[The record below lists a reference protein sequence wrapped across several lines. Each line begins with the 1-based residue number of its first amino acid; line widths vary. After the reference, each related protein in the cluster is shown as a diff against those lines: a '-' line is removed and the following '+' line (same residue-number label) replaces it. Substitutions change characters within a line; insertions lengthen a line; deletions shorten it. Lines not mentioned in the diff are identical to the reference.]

1 METILVVE
9 EDPLEA
15 RTLMSHLADGF
26 RALLCPDACGARE
39 AARRCSPSA
48 IVVGLSRGDEE
59 RRDLIRSVASDAG
72 GAPVIALSGE
82 AEPRDV
88 VMAMRAGAWDYLRRP
103 CGPDEVRRAIR
114 RATSPAR
121 RQAEPRTGTEAD
133 GPYFGRS
140 PASIAAEERLRLY
153 ASSSYPVLIIG
164 ESGTGKE
171 VAARALHRLSPRRDG
186 PFVARNCAAI
196 PELLAES
203 ELFGTERGA
212 FTDAVA
218 RPGAFELARGG
229 LLFLD
234 EIGDA
239 AGPLQAK
246 LLRVLE
252 TGEFWRLGGRNSVAA
267 DFRFVSATGRDLK
280 LAAAE
285 GRFRLDLL
293 FRIDTLVLEMPP
305 LRERRE
311 DIPDLASRF
320 ADLATRGRACL
331 SAPALDKLSCHDWPG
346 NVRQLRNVVHRAL
359 VLASG
364 ADEIG
369 PEYIEF

>member
-1 METILVVE
+1 METILLVE
-9 EDPLEA
+9 DDPIEA
-15 RTLMSHLADGF
+15 RTLLSHLSEGF
-26 RALLCPDACGARE
+26 RALHCADAGGARE
-39 AARRCSPSA
+39 AARRCSPAA
-48 IVVGLSRGDEE
+48 IVIGLHPGTGVP
-59 RRDLIRSVASDAG
+59 LALLRSLAAEAG
-72 GAPVIALSGE
+72 GAPIIALSPE

-88 VMAMRAGAWDYLRRP
+88 VAAMRAGARDFLRRP
-103 CGPDEVRRAIR
+103 CPPDEVRRAIR
-114 RATSPAR
+114 RAMAPDEAGPGSPR
-121 RQAEPRTGTEAD
+121 GEGE
-133 GPYFGRS
+133 GPFFGRS
-140 PASIAAEERLRLY
+140 PASVAAEARLRLY
-153 ASSSYPVLIIG
+153 ADSTFPVLIVG

-218 RPGAFELARGG
+218 RPGAFELARCG

-239 AGPLQAK
+239 CPPLQAK

-252 TGEFWRLGGRNSVAA
+252 TGEFWRLGGRTSVGA
-267 DFRFVSATGRDLK
+267 DFRFVSATGQDLK
-280 LAAAE
+280 RSAAE
-285 GRFRLDLL
+285 GRFRTDLL
-293 FRIDTLVLEMPP
+293 FRIDTLVLELPP
-305 LRERRE
+305 LRHRRE

-320 ADLATRGRACL
+320 ALIATRGRACL
-331 SAPALDKLSCHDWPG
+331 SATAMDKLSCHDWPG

-359 VLASG
+359 VLSSG
-364 ADEIG
+364 SDEIG
-369 PEYIEF
+369 PEHIEF

>member
-9 EDPLEA
+9 DDPVEA

-26 RALLCPDACGARE
+26 KALLCPEARGAPE

-48 IVVGLSRGDEE
+48 ILIGFPPGIDWRCE
-59 RRDLIRSVASDAG
+59 LIRRVAIESG
-72 GAPVIALSGE
+72 GAPVIALSPE
-82 AEPRDV
+82 AEPRDIV
-88 VMAMRAGAWDYLRRP
+88 LAMRAGAWDYLRKP
-103 CGPDEVRRAIR
+103 SHPDEIR
-114 RATSPAR
+114 RALRGAIAPEKSRACSTRAR
-121 RQAEPRTGTEAD
+121 GGGR
-133 GPYFGRS
+133 FLGRS
-140 PASIAAEERLRLY
+140 SASLAAEERLRLY
-153 ASSSYPVLIIG
+153 ASSNYPVLIVG

-171 VAARALHRLSPRRDG
+171 VAARALHELSPRRAG

-239 AGPLQAK
+239 APPLQAK

-252 TGEFWRLGGRNSVAA
+252 TGEFWRLGGRTSIGA

-280 LAAAE
+280 LAASD
-285 GRFRLDLL
+285 GRFRTDLL
-293 FRIDTLVLEMPP
+293 YRIDTLVLELPP
-305 LRERRE
+305 LRDRRE
-311 DIPDLASRF
+311 DIPDLASHF
-320 ADLATRGRACL
+320 ALLATRGRVCL
-331 SAPALDKLSCHDWPG
+331 SSSAMDKLSGFDWPG

-359 VLASG
+359 VLATGS
-364 ADEIG
+364 DEIG
-369 PEYIEF
+369 PEHIEF

>member
-9 EDPLEA
+9 DDPLEA

-26 RALLCPDACGARE
+26 NALLCPEARGAPE

-48 IVVGLSRGDEE
+48 VLFGLPPGEDARS
-59 RRDLIRSVASDAG
+59 DLIKRVAAGSG
-72 GAPVIALSGE
+72 GAPVIALSPE

-88 VMAMRAGAWDYLRRP
+88 VLAMRAGAIDYLRRP
-103 CGPDEVRRAIR
+103 CAPDEVRRAIR
-114 RATSPAR
+114 RAVALGDL
-121 RQAEPRTGTEAD
+121 RTGPRRLR
-133 GPYFGRS
+133 GSGHFVGRS
-140 PASIAAEERLRLY
+140 PAAVASERRLRLY
-153 ASSSYPVLIIG
+153 ADSDYPVLIVG

-171 VAARALHRLSPRRDG
+171 VAARALHELSPRRSG

-229 LLFLD
+229 QLFLD

-239 AGPLQAK
+239 AAPLQAK

-252 TGEFWRLGGRNSVAA
+252 TGEFWRLGGRIGVGA

-280 LAAAE
+280 RAAVE
-285 GRFRLDLL
+285 GRFRADLL
-293 FRIDTLVLEMPP
+293 YRIDTLVLELPS
-305 LRERRE
+305 LRERQE
-311 DIPDLASRF
+311 DIPDLASHF
-320 ADLATRGRACL
+320 ALLATRGRACL
-331 SAPALDKLSCHDWPG
+331 SSSAMDKLSGYAWPG

-364 ADEIG
+364 SDEIG
-369 PEYIEF
+369 PEHIEF

>member
-26 RALLCPDACGARE
+26 SALLCPDACGARE

-48 IVVGLSRGDEE
+48 IVVGLSRGDEA

-114 RATSPAR
+114 RAPSPGPR
-121 RQAEPRTGTEAD
+121 RLEPRAGAD
-133 GPYFGRS
+133 GPCFGRS

-153 ASSSYPVLIIG
+153 ASSNFPVLIVG

-239 AGPLQAK
+239 AQPLQAK

-252 TGEFWRLGGRNSVAA
+252 TGEFWRLGGRTSVGA

-280 LAAAE
+280 GAAAE

-320 ADLATRGRACL
+320 AQQATRGRACL

-364 ADEIG
+364 SDEIG
-369 PEYIEF
+369 PEHIEF

>member
-9 EDPLEA
+9 DDPIEA

-26 RALLCPDACGARE
+26 KALLCPEAMGAPE

-48 IVVGLSRGDEE
+48 VLIGLPPGGDD
-59 RRDLIRSVASDAG
+59 RCDLIRRVAAESG
-72 GAPVIALSGE
+72 GAPVIALSPE
-82 AEPRDV
+82 AEPPDV
-88 VMAMRAGAWDYLRRP
+88 VLAMRAGAWDYLRRP
-103 CGPDEVRRAIR
+103 CAPDEVRRAIR
-114 RATSPAR
+114 RAVAPGGRRPGSPRGA
-121 RQAEPRTGTEAD
+121 RTG
-133 GPYFGRS
+133 PFFGNS

-153 ASSSYPVLIIG
+153 ASSTYPVLIVG

-171 VAARALHRLSPRRDG
+171 VAARALHELSPRRGG

-239 AGPLQAK
+239 AQPLQAK

-252 TGEFWRLGGRNSVAA
+252 TGEFWRLGGRTGVGA

-280 LAAAE
+280 AAASE
-285 GRFRLDLL
+285 GRFRVDLL
-293 FRIDTLVLEMPP
+293 YRIDTLVLELPP
-305 LRERRE
+305 LRDRRE

-320 ADLATRGRACL
+320 ALAATRGRASL
-331 SAPALDKLSCHDWPG
+331 SASAMDKLSGHDWPG

-359 VLASG
+359 VLSDG
-364 ADEIG
+364 SDEIG
-369 PEYIEF
+369 PEHIEF